1 LLVPAVVMV
10 APSAYAAQYFT
21 VEQVQKALFA
31 DATEFRPSDIQLSD
45 AQVAAIHKASDSQV
59 RSPKLNLWEA
69 RKGDTKLG
77 YIVVDEVYGKHEFIT
92 YAVALTPDGAVR
104 GIEVM
109 SYNESYGSEIRDA
122 AWRAQFNGKKASDSL
137 KINTDIKNIGG
148 ATLSCVHITEG
159 VRRVLAS
166 YDLAI
171 KGTI

>member
-1 LLVPAVVMV
+1 MV

-31 DATEFRPSDIQLSD
+31 EATEFRPSDIQLSD
-45 AQVAAIHKASDSQV
+45 AQIAAIRKAADSQV
-59 RSPKLNLWEA
+59 RSPKLNVWEA
-69 RKGDTKLG
+69 RKGDVKLG
-77 YIVVDEVYGKHEFIT
+77 YVVVDEVYGKHEFIT
-92 YAVALTPDGAVR
+92 YAVALTPGGAVQ

-109 SYNESYGSEIRDA
+109 TYNESYGSEIRDA
-122 AWRAQFNGKKASDSL
+122 AWRAQFNGKKAGDSL

-166 YDLAI
+166 FEVAV
-171 KGTI
+171 KSAA